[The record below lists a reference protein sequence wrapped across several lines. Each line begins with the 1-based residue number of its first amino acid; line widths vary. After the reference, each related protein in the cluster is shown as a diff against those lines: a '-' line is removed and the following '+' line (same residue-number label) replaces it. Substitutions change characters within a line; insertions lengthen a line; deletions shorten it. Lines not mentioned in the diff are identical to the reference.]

1 MDTRD
6 VCAQLPW
13 GRSVI
18 DGVMSPALSLLCESM
33 KGSPQICRER
43 REMHSGK
50 NLVTDCENTK
60 VAASLCYYKSNTSEV
75 HSLNLS
81 VYPREVIWGNGS
93 AGHCHRYARHPSL
106 PFISSLGRS
115 RSPAAT
121 AGGSAPLYR
130 RCGAVTRTAA
140 VMDSRSLDVGH
151 Q

>member
-1 MDTRD
+1 MDTCD

-33 KGSPQICRER
+33 KGSPQVCRER

-115 RSPAAT
+115 CSPAAT